1 MKMYFEVQIVALL
14 NLVSFFN
21 LTKPKIVT
29 KFAAYVAW
37 ILRCKMC
44 KFCLKIAAIAE
55 IENFF

>member
-14 NLVSFFN
+14 NLVSFLN

-44 KFCLKIAAIAE
+44 KFCLKIATIAE
-55 IENFF
+55 I